1 MGVGELRC
9 LMKESTKLVRYL
21 KGALIR
27 ENLQVPELEDRKN
40 KPKSIFG

>member
-1 MGVGELRC
+1 
-9 LMKESTKLVRYL
+9 MKESTKLVRYL